1 MTGEALFTDPFSVG
15 AVVTVLIALAFFL
28 DRRLRIFSFF
38 GTAIMVITGAAILV
52 NLRVIPPSIPVGDQQ
67 EINPIYV
74 FAADFAVPL
83 AIVLLLM
90 TADLRSLRRLGRP
103 AITAFVLGAVGTLV
117 GAFVGGLLLAGAI
130 GPETWKISGQ
140 FAGSY
145 IGGGVNYAAV
155 GEAVGTSDTLFAT
168 GAAADTLMTNLW
180 FVLTAL
186 IPVVL
191 LRFYPSIYGGRSHED
206 EEGPPEGEADGET
219 DAAEEYWEKREIS
232 IYHIVYLLAFTFVIV
247 AVSTLIATPINEVL
261 GFEIPVELW
270 YTTLALLAALTP
282 ANRLNGGE
290 EIGNVLLH
298 YFFAVLGAGAVLSTL
313 VGKGPVIFL
322 FLVVLVT
329 IHGLII
335 FGVGRLL
342 KIEIET
348 LSVASQACVGGPS
361 TSLALAISKQWRALV
376 TPAVLIG
383 VLGYAIGNYAG
394 VGMAFLLRAIIG

>member
-1 MTGEALFTDPFSVG
+1 MA
-15 AVVTVLIALAFFL
+15 
-28 DRRLRIFSFF
+28 
-38 GTAIMVITGAAILV
+38 
-52 NLRVIPPSIPVGDQQ
+52 
-67 EINPIYV
+67 
-74 FAADFAVPL
+74 
-83 AIVLLLM
+83 
-90 TADLRSLRRLGRP
+90 RS
-103 AITAFVLGAVGTLV
+103 
-117 GAFVGGLLLAGAI
+117 
-130 GPETWKISGQ
+130 
-140 FAGSY
+140 
-145 IGGGVNYAAV
+145 GGVNYDAV

-191 LRFYPSIYGGRSHED
+191 LRFYPSIYGGRSDDED
-206 EEGPPEGEADGET
+206 GPPEEASGET
-219 DAAEEYWEKREIS
+219 GEAEEYWEKREIS
-232 IYHIVYLLAFTFVIV
+232 IYHIVYLLAATFVIV
-247 AVSTLIATPINEVL
+247 AVSTLIAAPINELL

-298 YFFAVLGAGAVLSTL
+298 FFFAVLGAGAVLSTL

-322 FLVVLVT
+322 FLVILVS

-361 TSLALAISKQWRALV
+361 TALALAISKKWRALV

-394 VGMAFLLRAIIG
+394 VGMAFLLRAITG

>member
-1 MTGEALFTDPFSVG
+1 MTGGAVFADPFAVG

-28 DRRLRIFSFF
+28 DRRFRLFSFF
-38 GTAIMVITGAAILV
+38 GTAIVVITGAALLV

-67 EINPIYV
+67 TINPIYV
-74 FAADFAVPL
+74 FASDYAVPL

-103 AITAFVLGAVGTLV
+103 AITAFVLGAVGTMV

-130 GPETWKISGQ
+130 GPESWKISGQ

-155 GEAVGTSDTLFAT
+155 GEAVGTSDALFAT

-191 LRFYPSIYGGRSHED
+191 LRFYPSLYGGRPDD
-206 EEGPPEGEADGET
+206 EPSRPDGGASGET
-219 DAAEEYWEKREIS
+219 GAVEEYWQKREIS
-232 IYHIVYLLAFTFVIV
+232 IYHIVYLLALAFVIV
-247 AVSTLIATPINEVL
+247 AVSTLIAAPVNEAL

-322 FLVVLVT
+322 FLVVLVS

-335 FGVGRLL
+335 FGGGRLL

-383 VLGYAIGNYAG
+383 VLGYAIGNYVG
-394 VGMAFLLRAIIG
+394 VGMAFLLRGLIG